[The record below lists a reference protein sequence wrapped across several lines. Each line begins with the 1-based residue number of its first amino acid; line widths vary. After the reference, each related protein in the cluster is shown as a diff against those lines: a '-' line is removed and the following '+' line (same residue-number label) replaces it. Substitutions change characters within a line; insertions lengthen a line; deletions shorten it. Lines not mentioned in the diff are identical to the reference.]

1 MAKETKK
8 DEEFQ
13 TFIREVVREKCE
25 LCGAVYTAYNN
36 RQTNLMDN
44 CVKCDRKFCEDC
56 RHVEETTD
64 DPWCNECA
72 EERN

>member
-1 MAKETKK
+1 MISNHK
-8 DEEFQ
+8 
-13 TFIREVVREKCE
+13 VLREKCE
-25 LCGAVYTAYNN
+25 LCGAIYTAYNN

-72 EERN
+72 LGPEEGGGGGASS